1 MEQLDFPFFLDTDKL
16 SEFLTRW
23 LTIEDE
29 EDRLREE
36 KRLLKEAYTDD
47 FPMRGILTAVKVI
60 RARKK
65 LAEHPRDGI
74 KYVHQG
80 VLEALV
86 EMHLR
91 SLQEETR
98 QVPDMTGGVRA

>member
-1 MEQLDFPFFLDTDKL
+1 MEQLDFPFLLDQDKL

-29 EDRLREE
+29 EDRLRED
-36 KRLLKEAYTDD
+36 KRLLKEAYADD

-60 RARKK
+60 RARTK

-74 KYVHQG
+74 KHAHQR

-86 EMHLR
+86 ETHLR
-91 SLQEETR
+91 SLKEETR
-98 QVPDMTGGVRA
+98 QVPEMTGTAD